1 MFRNGNSV
9 TRTASEVAESLY
21 LSTTR
26 WGKEVLSIIR
36 LSINRFIDNRGGEAA
51 SSISY
56 YALFS
61 LFPFLLF
68 LAASAS
74 YVLEQE
80 GIQQQILAYITEV
93 FPISQ
98 NAITKQI
105 ETVLAARG
113 AVSLF
118 ALVTFLWSASGVFN
132 TLTAHINRA
141 WFRTNARGILQQ
153 RLIALGIVA
162 GLVGLTYGSLV
173 ATTFFNLLPVS
184 RLVIWENPSTLE
196 TISSLSSQVL
206 PILIRLIV
214 FYLLYRIVP
223 ATRVRGIAAFWGALA
238 AALAWELVTDAF
250 TWVLSSGL
258 VHYELVYGSLGAIIA
273 LLFWIYLIS
282 WILLFGAYLAAA
294 IDESREHHQ
303 QKMNQSHDPLS

>member
-1 MFRNGNSV
+1 M
-9 TRTASEVAESLY
+9 T
-21 LSTTR
+21 
-26 WGKEVLSIIR
+26 IIKWA
-36 LSINRFIDNRGGEAA
+36 IKRFLENRGAEAA

-80 GIQQQILAYITEV
+80 GIQQQILEYISEA
-93 FPISQ
+93 FPVSQDAIIS
-98 NAITKQI
+98 QI

-113 AVSLF
+113 AVGLF
-118 ALVTFLWSASGVFN
+118 ALITFLWSASGVFN

-141 WFRTNARGILQQ
+141 WFRSNTRGILHQ
-153 RLIALGIVA
+153 RLIALGIIA
-162 GLVGLTYGSLV
+162 GLVGLTYGSLI
-173 ATTFFNLLPVS
+173 ATTFFNLLPIS
-184 RLVIWENPSTLE
+184 KLIIWEKPTSWE
-196 TISSLSSQVL
+196 TFSSLSSQVVPL
-206 PILIRLIV
+206 LIRLII

-223 ATRVRGIAAFWGALA
+223 ATRVKGMAAFWGALV

-273 LLFWIYLIS
+273 LLFWIYMIS
-282 WILLFGAYLAAA
+282 WILLFGAYLTAA
-294 IDESREHHQ
+294 IDESKEQQIRET
-303 QKMNQSHDPLS
+303 NS

>member
-1 MFRNGNSV
+1 MS
-9 TRTASEVAESLY
+9 RTASDIAESLY
-21 LSTTR
+21 LRTIK
-26 WGKEVLSIIR
+26 WGKEVVSVIKWSIK
-36 LSINRFIDNRGGEAA
+36 RFIENRGTEAA

-74 YVLEQE
+74 YVLEQK
-80 GIQQQILAYITEV
+80 GIQQQILEYITDV
-93 FPISQ
+93 FPVSQ
-98 NAITKQI
+98 NAIIKQI

-113 AVSLF
+113 AVGLF
-118 ALVTFLWSASGVFN
+118 ALITFLWSASGVFN

-141 WFRTNARGILQQ
+141 WFRTNARGILHQ
-153 RLIALGIVA
+153 RLIALGIVT
-162 GLVGLTYGSLV
+162 GLVFLTYGSLV
-173 ATTFFNLLPVS
+173 ATTFFNLLPIS
-184 RLVIWENPSTLE
+184 KLVVWENPSTWE
-196 TISSLSSQVL
+196 TISSLSSQIVPL
-206 PILIRLIV
+206 LIRLII

-223 ATRVRGIAAFWGALA
+223 ATRVRGMAAFWGALA

-282 WILLFGAYLAAA
+282 WILLFGAYLTAA
-294 IDESREHHQ
+294 IDESKEHHLLE
-303 QKMNQSHDPLS
+303 MN

>member
-1 MFRNGNSV
+1 M
-9 TRTASEVAESLY
+9 T
-21 LSTTR
+21 
-26 WGKEVLSIIR
+26 IIKWA
-36 LSINRFIDNRGGEAA
+36 IKRFLENRGAEAA

-80 GIQQQILAYITEV
+80 GIQQQILEYISEV
-93 FPISQ
+93 FPFSQDAIIS
-98 NAITKQI
+98 QI

-113 AVSLF
+113 AVGLF
-118 ALVTFLWSASGVFN
+118 ALITFLWSASGVFN

-141 WFRTNARGILQQ
+141 WFRSNTRGILHQ
-153 RLIALGIVA
+153 RLIALGIIA
-162 GLVGLTYGSLV
+162 GLVGLTYGSLI
-173 ATTFFNLLPVS
+173 ATTFFNLLPIS
-184 RLVIWENPSTLE
+184 KLIIWEKPTSWE
-196 TISSLSSQVL
+196 TFSSLSSQVVPL
-206 PILIRLIV
+206 LIRLII

-223 ATRVRGIAAFWGALA
+223 ATRVKGMAAFWGALV

-273 LLFWIYLIS
+273 LLFWIYMIS
-282 WILLFGAYLAAA
+282 WILLFGAYLTAA
-294 IDESREHHQ
+294 IDESKEQQIRET
-303 QKMNQSHDPLS
+303 NS

>member
-1 MFRNGNSV
+1 MGLKKLISQDGYLVSRNLSV
-9 TRTASEVAESLY
+9 IASSLY
-21 LSTTR
+21 IRMIS
-26 WGKEVLSIIR
+26 WGKGLVTIIKGSIQ
-36 LSINRFIDNRGGEAA
+36 RFIDNRGAEAA

-80 GIQQQILAYITEV
+80 GIQQQILEYITEI
-93 FPISQ
+93 FPVSQ
-98 NAITKQI
+98 NAIVNQI

-113 AVSLF
+113 AVGLF
-118 ALVTFLWSASGVFN
+118 ALITFLWSASGVFN

-141 WFRTNARGILQQ
+141 WYSSNARGILHQ

-162 GLVGLTYGSLV
+162 GLVALTYGSLV

-184 RLVIWENPSTLE
+184 RWVTWENPSTWE
-196 TISSLSSQVL
+196 TISNISSQYVPL
-206 PILIRLIV
+206 LIRLII

-223 ATRVRGIAAFWGALA
+223 ATRVRGMAAFWGALVA
-238 AALAWELVTDAF
+238 AVAWEVVTDAF

-258 VHYELVYGSLGAIIA
+258 IHYELVYGSLGAIIA

-282 WILLFGAYLAAA
+282 WILLYGAYLTAA
-294 IDESREHHQ
+294 IDESKEQ
-303 QKMNQSHDPLS
+303 GLQGAI

>member
-1 MFRNGNSV
+1 MRIIQWSRGLV
-9 TRTASEVAESLY
+9 T
-21 LSTTR
+21 
-26 WGKEVLSIIR
+26 IIKWA
-36 LSINRFIDNRGGEAA
+36 IKRFLENRGAEAA

-80 GIQQQILAYITEV
+80 GIQQQILEYISEV
-93 FPISQ
+93 FPFSQDAIIS
-98 NAITKQI
+98 QI

-113 AVSLF
+113 AVGLF
-118 ALVTFLWSASGVFN
+118 ALITFLWSASGVFN

-141 WFRTNARGILQQ
+141 WFRSNTRGILHQ
-153 RLIALGIVA
+153 RLIALGIIA
-162 GLVGLTYGSLV
+162 GLVGLTYGSLI
-173 ATTFFNLLPVS
+173 ATTFFNLLPIS
-184 RLVIWENPSTLE
+184 KLIIWEKPTSWE
-196 TISSLSSQVL
+196 TFSSLSSQVVPL
-206 PILIRLIV
+206 LIRLII

-223 ATRVRGIAAFWGALA
+223 ATRVKGMAAFWGALV

-273 LLFWIYLIS
+273 LLFWIYMIS
-282 WILLFGAYLAAA
+282 WILLFGAYLTAA
-294 IDESREHHQ
+294 IDESKEQHIRET
-303 QKMNQSHDPLS
+303 NS

>member
-1 MFRNGNSV
+1 M
-9 TRTASEVAESLY
+9 T
-21 LSTTR
+21 
-26 WGKEVLSIIR
+26 IIKWA
-36 LSINRFIDNRGGEAA
+36 IKRFLENRGAEAA

-80 GIQQQILAYITEV
+80 GIQQQILEYISEA
-93 FPISQ
+93 FPVSQDAIIS
-98 NAITKQI
+98 QI

-113 AVSLF
+113 AVGLF
-118 ALVTFLWSASGVFN
+118 ALITFLWSASGVFN

-141 WFRTNARGILQQ
+141 WFRSNTRGILHQ
-153 RLIALGIVA
+153 RLIALGIIA
-162 GLVGLTYGSLV
+162 GLVGLTYGSLI
-173 ATTFFNLLPVS
+173 ATTFFNLLPIS
-184 RLVIWENPSTLE
+184 KLIIWEKPTSWE
-196 TISSLSSQVL
+196 TFSSLSSQVVPL
-206 PILIRLIV
+206 LIRLII

-223 ATRVRGIAAFWGALA
+223 ATRVKGMAAFWGALV

-273 LLFWIYLIS
+273 LLFWIYMIS
-282 WILLFGAYLAAA
+282 WILLFGAYLTAA
-294 IDESREHHQ
+294 IDESKEQ
-303 QKMNQSHDPLS
+303 

>member
-1 MFRNGNSV
+1 MRIIQWSRGLV
-9 TRTASEVAESLY
+9 T
-21 LSTTR
+21 
-26 WGKEVLSIIR
+26 IIKWA
-36 LSINRFIDNRGGEAA
+36 IKRFLENRGAEAA

-80 GIQQQILAYITEV
+80 GIQQQILEYISEV
-93 FPISQ
+93 FPFSQDAIIS
-98 NAITKQI
+98 QI

-113 AVSLF
+113 AVGLF
-118 ALVTFLWSASGVFN
+118 ALITFLWSASGVFN

-141 WFRTNARGILQQ
+141 WFRSNTRGILHQ
-153 RLIALGIVA
+153 RLIALGIIA
-162 GLVGLTYGSLV
+162 GLVGLTYGSLI
-173 ATTFFNLLPVS
+173 ATTFFNLLPIS
-184 RLVIWENPSTLE
+184 KLIIWEKPTSWE
-196 TISSLSSQVL
+196 TFSSLSSQVVPL
-206 PILIRLIV
+206 LIRLII

-223 ATRVRGIAAFWGALA
+223 ATRVKGMAAFWGALV

-273 LLFWIYLIS
+273 LLFWIYMIS
-282 WILLFGAYLAAA
+282 WILLFGAYLTAA
-294 IDESREHHQ
+294 IDESKEQQIRET
-303 QKMNQSHDPLS
+303 NS

>member
-1 MFRNGNSV
+1 M
-9 TRTASEVAESLY
+9 T
-21 LSTTR
+21 
-26 WGKEVLSIIR
+26 IIKWA
-36 LSINRFIDNRGGEAA
+36 IKRFLENRGAEAA

-80 GIQQQILAYITEV
+80 GIQQQILEYISEV
-93 FPISQ
+93 FPFSQDAIIS
-98 NAITKQI
+98 QI

-113 AVSLF
+113 AVGLF
-118 ALVTFLWSASGVFN
+118 ALITFLWSASGVFN

-141 WFRTNARGILQQ
+141 WFRSNTRGILHQ
-153 RLIALGIVA
+153 RLIALGIIA
-162 GLVGLTYGSLV
+162 GLVGLTYGSLI
-173 ATTFFNLLPVS
+173 ATTFFNLLPIS
-184 RLVIWENPSTLE
+184 KLIIWEKPTSWE
-196 TISSLSSQVL
+196 TFSSLSSQVVPL
-206 PILIRLIV
+206 LIRLII

-223 ATRVRGIAAFWGALA
+223 ATRVKGMAAFWGALV

-273 LLFWIYLIS
+273 LLFWIYMIS
-282 WILLFGAYLAAA
+282 WILLFGAYLTAA
-294 IDESREHHQ
+294 IDESKEQHIRET
-303 QKMNQSHDPLS
+303 NS

>member
-1 MFRNGNSV
+1 MSRTVSVIANSLFD
-9 TRTASEVAESLY
+9 RIIN
-21 LSTTR
+21 
-26 WGKEVLSIIR
+26 WGKGVVTIMKGSIQ
-36 LSINRFIDNRGGEAA
+36 RFIDNRGAEAA

-68 LAASAS
+68 LAATAS

-80 GIQQQILAYITEV
+80 GIQQQILGYITEI
-93 FPISQ
+93 FPVSQ
-98 NAITKQI
+98 NVIVNQI

-113 AVSLF
+113 AVGLF
-118 ALVTFLWSASGVFN
+118 ALITFLWSASGVFN

-141 WFRTNARGILQQ
+141 WYSSNARGILHQ

-162 GLVGLTYGSLV
+162 GLVALTYGSLV

-184 RLVIWENPSTLE
+184 RWVIWENPSTWE
-196 TISSLSSQVL
+196 TISNISSEYVPL
-206 PILIRLIV
+206 LIRLII

-223 ATRVRGIAAFWGALA
+223 ATRVRGMAAFWGALVA
-238 AALAWELVTDAF
+238 AVAWELVTDAF

-258 VHYELVYGSLGAIIA
+258 IHYELVYGSLGAIIA

-282 WILLFGAYLAAA
+282 WILLYGAYLTAA
-294 IDESREHHQ
+294 IDESKEQ
-303 QKMNQSHDPLS
+303 GLQGVI

>member
-1 MFRNGNSV
+1 MRIIQWSRGLV
-9 TRTASEVAESLY
+9 T
-21 LSTTR
+21 
-26 WGKEVLSIIR
+26 IIKWA
-36 LSINRFIDNRGGEAA
+36 IKRFLENRGAEAA

-80 GIQQQILAYITEV
+80 GIQQQILEYISEV
-93 FPISQ
+93 FPFSQDAIIS
-98 NAITKQI
+98 QI

-113 AVSLF
+113 AVGLF
-118 ALVTFLWSASGVFN
+118 ALITFLWSASGVFN

-141 WFRTNARGILQQ
+141 WFRSNTRGILHQ
-153 RLIALGIVA
+153 RLIALGIIA
-162 GLVGLTYGSLV
+162 GLVGLTYGSLI
-173 ATTFFNLLPVS
+173 ATTFFNLLPIS
-184 RLVIWENPSTLE
+184 KLIIWEKPTSWE
-196 TISSLSSQVL
+196 TFSNLSSQVVPL
-206 PILIRLIV
+206 LIRLII

-223 ATRVRGIAAFWGALA
+223 ATRVKGMAAFWGALV

-273 LLFWIYLIS
+273 LLFWIYMIS
-282 WILLFGAYLAAA
+282 WILLFGAYLTAA
-294 IDESREHHQ
+294 IDESKEQHIRET
-303 QKMNQSHDPLS
+303 NS

>member
-1 MFRNGNSV
+1 MSRNLSV
-9 TRTASEVAESLY
+9 IASSLY
-21 LSTTR
+21 IRMIS
-26 WGKEVLSIIR
+26 WGKGLVTIIKGSIQ
-36 LSINRFIDNRGGEAA
+36 RFIDNRGAEAA

-80 GIQQQILAYITEV
+80 GIQQQILEYITEI
-93 FPISQ
+93 FPVSQ
-98 NAITKQI
+98 NAIVNQI

-113 AVSLF
+113 AVGLF
-118 ALVTFLWSASGVFN
+118 ALITFLWSASGVFN

-141 WFRTNARGILQQ
+141 WYSSNARGILHQ

-162 GLVGLTYGSLV
+162 GLVALTYGSLV

-184 RLVIWENPSTLE
+184 RWVTWENPSTWE
-196 TISSLSSQVL
+196 TISNISSQYVPL
-206 PILIRLIV
+206 LIRLII

-223 ATRVRGIAAFWGALA
+223 ATRVRGMAAFWGALVA
-238 AALAWELVTDAF
+238 AVAWEVVTDAF

-258 VHYELVYGSLGAIIA
+258 IHYELVYGSLGAIIA

-282 WILLFGAYLAAA
+282 WILLYGAYLTAA
-294 IDESREHHQ
+294 IDESKEQ
-303 QKMNQSHDPLS
+303 GLQGAI

>member
-1 MFRNGNSV
+1 M
-9 TRTASEVAESLY
+9 T
-21 LSTTR
+21 
-26 WGKEVLSIIR
+26 IIKWA
-36 LSINRFIDNRGGEAA
+36 IKRFLENRGAEAA

-80 GIQQQILAYITEV
+80 GIQQQILEYISEV
-93 FPISQ
+93 FPFSQDAIIS
-98 NAITKQI
+98 QI

-113 AVSLF
+113 AVGLF
-118 ALVTFLWSASGVFN
+118 ALITFLWSASGVFN

-141 WFRTNARGILQQ
+141 WFRSNTRGILHQW
-153 RLIALGIVA
+153 LIALGIIA
-162 GLVGLTYGSLV
+162 GLVGLTYGSLI
-173 ATTFFNLLPVS
+173 ATTFFNLLPIS
-184 RLVIWENPSTLE
+184 KLIIWEKPTSWE
-196 TISSLSSQVL
+196 TFSSLSSQVVPL
-206 PILIRLIV
+206 LIRLII

-223 ATRVRGIAAFWGALA
+223 ATRVKGMAAFWGALV

-273 LLFWIYLIS
+273 LLFWIYMIS
-282 WILLFGAYLAAA
+282 WILLFGAYLTAA
-294 IDESREHHQ
+294 IDESKEQHIRET
-303 QKMNQSHDPLS
+303 NS